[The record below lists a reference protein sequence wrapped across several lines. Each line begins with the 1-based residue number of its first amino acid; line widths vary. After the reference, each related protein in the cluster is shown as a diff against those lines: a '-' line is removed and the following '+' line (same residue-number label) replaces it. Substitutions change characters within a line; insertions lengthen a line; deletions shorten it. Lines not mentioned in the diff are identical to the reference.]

1 MTIHNDNNI
10 QAVTVFEESYSNTF
24 LSICPVLKGFEVY
37 RIDIDCD
44 NIPQEFHPLTKQDFN
59 CSSMT
64 IQWNGKRY
72 IFRSMVICQGYT
84 PEEEIALI
92 AHEFGH
98 IICAVAD
105 LHPNN
110 KNNTALEEIFG
121 DNVAHALGLS
131 QHITSALDKLS
142 NGGYDK
148 AAEIAERKLISESV
162 SRCNNED
169 VSTDTLTSYL
179 NTNINGC

>member
-1 MTIHNDNNI
+1 MTIHNDNKIN
-10 QAVTVFEESYSNTF
+10 AVTSFENNYLNK
-24 LSICPVLKGFEVY
+24 LLDICPALNDAEVY
-37 RIDIDCD
+37 CVDIDWD
-44 NIPQEFHPLTKQDFN
+44 NIPQEYHPLTKQDFD
-59 CSSMT
+59 CPYMT
-64 IQWNGKRY
+64 IPWNDKRY
-72 IFRSMVICQGYT
+72 IFRSKVICQSYS
-84 PEEEIALI
+84 PEEEMALI

-131 QHITSALDKLS
+131 QHIITALDKLS
-142 NGGYDK
+142 KCGYDK

-162 SRCNNED
+162 SKCNEVGASSD
-169 VSTDTLTSYL
+169 PLSSFL
-179 NTNINGC
+179 NTNIKD